1 MPSRIAERRAV
12 THVPTLYSPSRVP
25 QIRQNPAEQ
34 YYYALLVLDLSR
46 RYRLRTAI
54 PGRGRFVSVS
64 IPEELIKEIDKI
76 LASHKGGYES
86 RPEFIKEAVR
96 KRLEEIKALSK

>member
-1 MPSRIAERRAV
+1 M
-12 THVPTLYSPSRVP
+12 
-25 QIRQNPAEQ
+25 
-34 YYYALLVLDLSR
+34 
-46 RYRLRTAI
+46 RTAQK
-54 PGRGRFVSVS
+54 GRGNFVSVS

-96 KRLEEIKALSK
+96 KRLEEMKALSK

>member
-1 MPSRIAERRAV
+1 M
-12 THVPTLYSPSRVP
+12 
-25 QIRQNPAEQ
+25 
-34 YYYALLVLDLSR
+34 
-46 RYRLRTAI
+46 
-54 PGRGRFVSVS
+54 S

>member
-1 MPSRIAERRAV
+1 M
-12 THVPTLYSPSRVP
+12 
-25 QIRQNPAEQ
+25 
-34 YYYALLVLDLSR
+34 
-46 RYRLRTAI
+46 RTAI

-96 KRLEEIKALSK
+96 KRLEEIKALAK